1 MWVFLAASTLLGV
14 GIAIDVALATFAM
27 QNRLQAK
34 RQRYV
39 WISGVTFTHTA
50 FPMIGYY
57 GFAYIYKV
65 FPYFHVFIGL
75 LSAFLIVVF
84 LTRQLSGWVEDQ
96 DAGSTGE
103 AVSLSAIVA
112 VSWDALWSGPA
123 KSSQAIG
130 WSALEI
136 FLSFFIAG
144 AIVGIV
150 ALIVVWLISGTR
162 AEDGARLSP
171 SIHQRLFFMWAEF
184 SVIGYFGVL
193 AVTRYVVGS
202 AVAWPIIL
210 AASLVA
216 GAAILFPFR
225 TAIERNLRP
234 HG

>member
-1 MWVFLAASTLLGV
+1 MWIFLAASALLGV

-27 QNRLQAK
+27 QNRLQVK
-34 RQRYV
+34 RQKYI
-39 WISGVTFTHTA
+39 WILGVTFTHTA

-65 FPYFHVFIGL
+65 FPYFHILIGL
-75 LSAFLIVVF
+75 MSACLIVIF
-84 LTRQLSGWVEDQ
+84 LARQLLGWVREQGADCA
-96 DAGSTGE
+96 DE

-136 FLSFFIAG
+136 FLSFLIAG

-150 ALIVVWLISGTR
+150 ALVVVWLISGSR
-162 AEDGARLSP
+162 AEDGVRLSP
-171 SIHQRLFFMWAEF
+171 SIPQRLFFMWAEF

-193 AVTRYVVGS
+193 ALMRYVVGS
-202 AVAWPIIL
+202 TIAWPAIL
-210 AASLVA
+210 AASLA
-216 GAAILFPFR
+216 GGAAILYPFK
-225 TAIERNLRP
+225 TTIERNLRP